1 MTNIH
6 FASQFQRIQSTVD
19 ELCCFWA
26 CGKVAHHDKEVFD
39 LMIVGKEEK
48 GRGKARVQTR
58 ASPMYPS
65 EGMCQL
71 RCLTCSPVAKGYMS
85 LSRLMPQLLNAALR
99 CNNPAF
105 LCLYSS
111 ID

>member
-1 MTNIH
+1 MTNID
-6 FASQFQRIQSTVD
+6 FASQLQRIQSMVD

-26 CGKVAHHDKEVFD
+26 YGKVAHHDKD
-39 LMIVGKEEK
+39 LVIVGKKEK

-85 LSRLMPQLLNAALR
+85 LSWLMPHLLNAVFR

-105 LCLYSS
+105 RCLYSS